1 MRILF
6 LSRWYPY
13 PPDNGSKLRVS
24 GLLRGLCQQHEV
36 SLISFVDPTEVPA
49 EPAAGEPGPVSVQMV
64 PFHDFQPRSARAM
77 LGFVSGRPRFL
88 VDTHSDEMDARI
100 RDAVRTTRFDLVI
113 ASQLSMAAYHRS
125 FEGIPAIFEE
135 VELGIYR
142 PVEGASETRWERL
155 RRELTWA
162 KHRRFM
168 GQLVRQFTLCT
179 VASEVERRLVR
190 DAVPDGPPV
199 HIVPNSVSG
208 IEAVAAEK
216 KPNALIFTG
225 SLRYAPNR
233 EALTWFVEQVY
244 PQVQSAV
251 EGVSL
256 TVTGETGAAPVPAA
270 RNLVLTGRVADVRP
284 LVAGASVSIAP
295 ILSGGGTR
303 LKVLEA
309 MALGT
314 PVVATPKAVEGLD
327 VHHGEHLLIAPT
339 AAAFAGAIERLL
351 ADPAAASAM
360 AARARVLFRERYDSN
375 VVVPEFL
382 RLVEQAAA

>member
-13 PPDNGSKLRVS
+13 PADNGSKLRVS
-24 GLLRGLCQQHEV
+24 GLLRGLCERHEV
-36 SLISFVDPTEVPA
+36 TLVSFVDPSESPSQPA
-49 EPAAGEPGPVSVQMV
+49 SGEPRPVSIRSV
-64 PFHDFQPRSARAM
+64 PFQDFQPRSARAVR
-77 LGFVSGRPRFL
+77 GYVSSRPRFL
-88 VDTHSDEMDARI
+88 VDTHSDGMQALI
-100 RDAVRTTRFDLVI
+100 RDAVATTQFDLVI

-125 FEGIPAIFEE
+125 FAGIPAIFEE

-142 PVEGASETRWERL
+142 PEDGASDSRWDRL
-155 RRELTWA
+155 RREVTWS
-162 KHRRFM
+162 KHRRYL
-168 GQLVRQFTLCT
+168 GQLLPRFALCT
-179 VASEVERRLVR
+179 VASEIERRLVL
-190 DAVPDGPPV
+190 DAVVSAPPV
-199 HIVPNSVSG
+199 HVVPNSVSG
-208 IEAVAAEK
+208 IDAVEAEK
-216 KPNALIFTG
+216 KAHALIFTG

-233 EALTWFVEQVY
+233 EALAWFVEQVY
-244 PQVQSAV
+244 PRVQAAV

-270 RNLVLTGRVADVRP
+270 RGLELTGRVDDVRP
-284 LVAGASVSIAP
+284 LVAGAAVSIAP

-327 VHHGEHLLIAPT
+327 VHHGEHLLIADTP
-339 AAAFAGAIERLL
+339 AAFAGAVQRLL
-351 ADPAAASAM
+351 ADRVGAGAM
-360 AARARVLFRERYDSN
+360 AERARALFRERYDTR
-375 VVVPEFL
+375 VVLPGFL